1 MFIDSRWL
9 EDGAVIRSEV
19 CIIGAGMAGIA
30 LGLEFEKHGIQT
42 CLLESGGTKASKAT
56 RDLSRGE
63 SVGIPYQFADGCR
76 GRYLGGSSNCWGGW
90 CRPLEVQDFAH
101 REWVP
106 NSGWPFTKPELEPY
120 YKRSHSLLK
129 LGPYRY
135 DVNFWI
141 DALGKPQFQPIPTNS
156 ARVVTGI
163 SQFSP
168 PARFGRLY
176 REKLAKSKNVRVY
189 LYANAVDIEAGAD
202 EAISSVKVKTLSGK
216 TFFATAKIFVLAT
229 GGIENARLLLASN
242 KVRPNGLG
250 NDHDL
255 VGRYF
260 MDHPRLCT
268 GKINFRN
275 GYTGHMLYDVLFNFH
290 NKLLAAEGTCF
301 AAQFALTPELQ
312 AKERLLN
319 ARVSFSSVFFGKDT
333 GMWEALGRIKHRF
346 ARDASFDEGLVHDI
360 WAVSSRPA
368 LLTKSLFAR
377 ILLLPCLIQH
387 ARFQAII
394 EPLPVPESR
403 VTLSRKRDRLGMNR
417 VIVDWRLGSEVK
429 RTLDRTVA
437 IIAEELTNA
446 GVGEVILDPPI
457 EGGEWPPSFEKEG
470 SWHHMGT
477 TRMHES
483 PKLGVV
489 DKNCRLH
496 GTSNFYVAGSSVFPT
511 AGGDFPT
518 ITIIALALR
527 LADHIDAELRR
538 QALVGTPCPI
548 LTPSQC

>member
-141 DALGKPQFQPIPTNS
+141 DALGKPQ
-156 ARVVTGI
+156 
-163 SQFSP
+163 
-168 PARFGRLY
+168 L
-176 REKLAKSKNVRVY
+176 
-189 LYANAVDIEAGAD
+189 
-202 EAISSVKVKTLSGK
+202 LSGK
-216 TFFATAKIFVLAT
+216 IFFATAKIFVLAT